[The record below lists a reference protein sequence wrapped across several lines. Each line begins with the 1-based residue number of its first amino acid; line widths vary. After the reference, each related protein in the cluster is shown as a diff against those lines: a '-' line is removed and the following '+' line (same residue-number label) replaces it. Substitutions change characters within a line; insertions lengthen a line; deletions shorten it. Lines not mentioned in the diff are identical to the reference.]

1 MPARI
6 ILGIGYAPD
15 NGRWGAELLG
25 TGVDSVTRVD
35 RSAADLYAPPG
46 YAVLDA
52 NLWYDFAPDLRLVLS
67 FGNLSDRT
75 YWQWAGMR
83 GVLASADNLPFYT
96 ASGRSYA
103 ISLNGSW

>member
-1 MPARI
+1 VA
-6 ILGIGYAPD
+6 A
-15 NGRWGAELLG
+15 
-25 TGVDSVTRVD
+25 VTRVD

-52 NLWYDFAPDLRLVLS
+52 NLWYEFAPDLRLVLS
-67 FGNLSDRT
+67 FGNLADRT
-75 YWQWAGMR
+75 YWQWASMR
-83 GVLASADNLPFYT
+83 GVLANADNLPFYT